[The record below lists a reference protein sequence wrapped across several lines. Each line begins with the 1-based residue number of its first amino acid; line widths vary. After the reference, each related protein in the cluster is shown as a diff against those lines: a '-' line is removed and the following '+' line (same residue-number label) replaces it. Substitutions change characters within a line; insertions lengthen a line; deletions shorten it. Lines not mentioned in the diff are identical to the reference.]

1 LSHFMTSWKSKPREK
16 LKKLKRRSSKRETRI
31 LYGTLKL
38 REISSILKRKRKEI
52 RDIRQY

>member
-1 LSHFMTSWKSKPREK
+1 MTSWKSKPREK